1 VGRRSI
7 GLRIESSGK
16 SSKKA
21 QEGSKGSRKVQERFK
36 RFKKVQRFK
45 MQLILI

>member
-21 QEGSKGSRKVQERFK
+21 QEGSRKVQ
-36 RFKKVQRFK
+36 KVQESSK
-45 MQLILI
+45 V

>member
-16 SSKKA
+16 SSKKV
-21 QEGSKGSRKVQERFK
+21 QKSSRKVQKRFKKGSRKFK
-36 RFKKVQRFK
+36 GLRCN
-45 MQLILI
+45 